1 MVCSFHQA
9 FMTML
14 HTKDGVVDK
23 FVRDVSEVVAQVA
36 SDPKAA
42 CGGVGA
48 MYGVSQTIPDR
59 SVINEIAEGFI
70 DILYSSFSLESR
82 LPQMCE

>member
-1 MVCSFHQA
+1 
-9 FMTML
+9 ML

-42 CGGVGA
+42 CEGVGA
-48 MYGVSQTIPDR
+48 MVWCLSNHTK
-59 SVINEIAEGFI
+59 
-70 DILYSSFSLESR
+70 
-82 LPQMCE
+82 